1 MKLTLLF
8 LLLFGITGYGIS
20 QQNQANNLEVLE
32 RFDATFQIEIHNT
45 RHQPIIPGNIC
56 EIVSQNRLQNQT
68 NYFPLDENIRI
79 RIPSKDEFLYPSLSS
94 KKIFYSTI

>member
-1 MKLTLLF
+1 MKLTSLLF
-8 LLLFGITGYGIS
+8 LVFGITGYGIL
-20 QQNQANNLEVLE
+20 QQNQSNNLETFE
-32 RFDATFQIEIHNT
+32 GCDATFQIEIHNA
-45 RHQPIIPGNIC
+45 RHQPNISGNIC

-94 KKIFYSTI
+94 KKIINSTI